1 LSELRR
7 DEAHAQGLPEL
18 RILRWALDY
27 HSEEITLPELN
38 GISPD
43 TITIA
48 LDGMGC
54 DNAPVN
60 DVAGAVKTVN
70 ETDKIN
76 IVLVGKKN
84 KIDAELKKHSYD
96 PKRITI
102 FHADEVIE
110 MHESPTD
117 AVKKKPESSIIIG
130 LRLVRESKADAFISA
145 GNTGAVMAASLLTLG
160 RIANVTRPTIGE
172 SFPTDKGVSIVFD
185 VGANMDCKPVHLLEF
200 AVMGV
205 VYANHIFGIENP
217 RVALL
222 NVGEE
227 KSKGNMLTYD
237 TYQLLESSG
246 LNFIGNVEGRDV
258 LHGKAEVIVCDGYTG
273 NVILKFAESVPA
285 VLRRKFINYANKN
298 LFNKIW
304 VGMMYKTLK
313 KILKDF
319 DYQQYGGVPLLGV
332 NGVTIIGHG
341 SSSPL
346 AIKNMCL
353 KAELMIKEKI
363 CDVIL
368 EKIKDIKAFVPKAE
382 Q

>member
-1 LSELRR
+1 MSELRR
-7 DEAHAQGLPEL
+7 NEAHAQGLPKL
-18 RILRWALDY
+18 RILRRALNH

-43 TITIA
+43 IITIA

-60 DVAGAVKTVN
+60 DAAGAVKTVN

-76 IVLVGKKN
+76 VVLVGQKD
-84 KIDAELKKHSYD
+84 KIETELKKHTFD
-96 PKRITI
+96 QKRITVY
-102 FHADEVIE
+102 HADEIIE
-110 MHESPTD
+110 MHESPAD
-117 AVKKKPESSIIIG
+117 AVKKKKDSSIMVG
-130 LRLVRESKADAFISA
+130 LKLVKEGKADAFISA

-160 RIANVTRPTIGE
+160 RIAKVTRPTIGE
-172 SFPTDKGVSIVFD
+172 SFPTDEGVSIVFD
-185 VGANMDCKPVHLLEF
+185 VGANMDCKPINLLEF

-205 VYANHIFGIENP
+205 VYANHIFGVENP

-227 KSKGNMLTYD
+227 KSKGNSLTYD
-237 TYQLLESSG
+237 AYRLLESSG

-258 LHGKAEVIVCDGYTG
+258 LRGKAEVIVCDGYTG

-285 VLRRKFINYANKN
+285 VLRGKFIKYANKS
-298 LFNKIW
+298 LFNKLW

-319 DYQQYGGVPLLGV
+319 DYQEYGGVPLLGV
-332 NGVTIIGHG
+332 NGITIIGHG

-368 EKIKDIKAFVPKAE
+368 EKIKDIKAYIPKN
-382 Q
+382 